1 MSTTG
6 FKAISLAAGSL
17 LRGTIMG
24 HYAAGGDHPKRL
36 VSVEAN
42 SKFASPQTGPNE
54 PWQVS
59 LASGLLIMASLCS
72 TG

>member
-1 MSTTG
+1 MQSAVQELNVSTTG
-6 FKAISLAAGSL
+6 FRAISLMASSV
-17 LRGTIMG
+17 LRSTIMG

-42 SKFASPQTGPNE
+42 SKFADPHTGPSE

-59 LASGLLIMASLCS
+59 LAL
-72 TG
+72 

>member
-1 MSTTG
+1 MSTAG
-6 FKAISLAAGSL
+6 FKAVSLAAGSL

-42 SKFASPQTGPNE
+42 SKFHSPHAGPAE

-59 LASGLLIMASLCS
+59 RCTLTLRALG
-72 TG
+72 